1 MEKSKNISLKNSKQF
16 TQNLKKSLENTKK
29 IIEKCPKNNWEI
41 HVGHHVGYLVHL
53 HNGHHVNQQLGWAAG
68 QFSG

>member
-29 IIEKCPKNNWEI
+29 NHREMPKK
-41 HVGHHVGYLVHL
+41 
-53 HNGHHVNQQLGWAAG
+53 
-68 QFSG
+68 